1 MEKSEVLD
9 TTKPVN
15 EGGQRGATN
24 GTLIINTELYK
35 GQDGESQESLG
46 SAKLANDGKTLLIPQ
61 PSDEPADPLNWSW
74 SKKHMILL
82 SLGCSALLADWGM
95 TWGTTM
101 FEVQAAQWKMSVP
114 DVSNSLSPGIFMQG
128 PGGIF
133 AAILVQRFGRY
144 VYVLV
149 DRCLY

>member
-1 MEKSEVLD
+1 MEKEVVD
-9 TTKPVN
+9 KTYPVN
-15 EGGQRGATN
+15 EGALRNATT

-35 GQDGESQESLG
+35 GQDSESQESLG
-46 SAKLANDGKTLLIPQ
+46 SAKLAKDGKTLLIPQ
-61 PSDEPADPLNWSW
+61 PSDGPADPLNWSW
-74 SKKHMILL
+74 SKKHSMLL
-82 SLGCSALLADWGM
+82 ALGCSALLADWGM

-101 FEVQAAQWKMSVP
+101 FEVQAAEWKMTVP

-144 VYVLV
+144 ALS
-149 DRCLY
+149 RS